1 MEPDGTEL
9 AKRSYREKDVVMSD
23 MGTVISLFGALTGGL
38 FSFFSPCIFPLI
50 PVYLG
55 YLVGNDRLQILQ
67 MDGDAAAT
75 QAAKRVLKINVLF
88 FVAGISTIFF
98 ILGFFSGS
106 IGVWLIQYTHIILK
120 VAGLGIIIF
129 GLIQLNILKFS
140 FLQQEKR
147 LQFNTRGKG
156 HLSAYALGMA
166 FSFGWTPC
174 VGPIL
179 TSILLLASTQ
189 GSGLYSGVL
198 LFFYSLGFGIPFL
211 LIAFFTS
218 TFLKQYKNF
227 YPYFER
233 AKTVGGILLILMGL
247 LLFTDN
253 LTILVRF

>member
-1 MEPDGTEL
+1 MNDIGTI
-9 AKRSYREKDVVMSD
+9 V
-23 MGTVISLFGALTGGL
+23 SLFGAIAGGL
-38 FSFFSPCIFPLI
+38 LSFFSPCIFPLI

-67 MDGDAAAT
+67 MDEDGAAT
-75 QAAKRVLKINVLF
+75 QAAKRVLQVNVLF

-120 VAGLGIIIF
+120 VAGLGIILF
-129 GLIQLNILKFS
+129 GLVQLGILRIP

-147 LQFNTRGKG
+147 LQIRAMGTG

-189 GSGLYSGVL
+189 GSGVYSGVL

-218 TFLKQYKNF
+218 TFLKHYKNF
-227 YPYFER
+227 YLYFEK
-233 AKTVGGILLILMGL
+233 AKKVGGVLLILMGL
-247 LLFTDN
+247 LLFSDN
-253 LTILVRF
+253 LNILLKL